1 MSNEKTV
8 SDKLDVLRM
17 SNEEANKITKECIET
32 ALIEL
37 LKNEDFEKITISNIV
52 KRAGVS
58 RMAYYRN
65 YSSKEDILSSLINEF
80 WNALERTFTPMPTLS
95 QVDTIIKIFDT
106 LKEYQDIYKV
116 ILKASK
122 GDHILKSLN
131 EFIFNVAP
139 DDSLKS
145 KYSAYMASGL
155 LYNIITEWIKND
167 FEISSEELAKT
178 CIEFR
183 NL

>member
-8 SDKLDVLRM
+8 SHKLDILRM

-37 LKNEDFEKITISNIV
+37 LKNEDFEKITISHIV

-80 WNALERTFTPMPTLS
+80 WNALARAFTPLPTLS
-95 QVDTIIKIFDT
+95 EIDTLIKIFDT
-106 LKEYQDIYKV
+106 LKEYKDIYKV
-116 ILKASK
+116 ILKANK
-122 GDHILKSLN
+122 EGHILKSLN
-131 EFIFNVAP
+131 EFMLSIAP
-139 DDSLKS
+139 DNSLKS
-145 KYSAYMASGL
+145 KYSAYMASGI

-167 FEISSEELAKT
+167 FEISSKELAET

-183 NL
+183 NP